1 MNIIVSKY
9 RGFCNGV
16 TNAVNSA
23 VKTLEENEK
32 GTVFSYGEMVHN
44 KTVIEKLDRLG
55 LKVIDDLSLLKEGDT
70 LVIRSHGA
78 PPEVFDYCKEHSVK
92 VVDATC
98 PFVKNIQI
106 KARDYYL
113 KGYQIALVGN
123 RFHPEIIGINGWCQ
137 NSAVIFDG
145 EEKITLDTDKNV
157 LVLFQTTFDSEK
169 IEIDGLEN
177 IEASVILNTEPF
189 VDFKE

>member
-55 LKVIDDLSLLKEGDT
+55 LKVFS
-70 LVIRSHGA
+70 
-78 PPEVFDYCKEHSVK
+78 SVLNRPK
-92 VVDATC
+92 SWVVTALR
-98 PFVKNIQI
+98 PRFSIIAKNI
-106 KARDYYL
+106 R
-113 KGYQIALVGN
+113 
-123 RFHPEIIGINGWCQ
+123 
-137 NSAVIFDG
+137 
-145 EEKITLDTDKNV
+145 
-157 LVLFQTTFDSEK
+157 
-169 IEIDGLEN
+169 
-177 IEASVILNTEPF
+177 
-189 VDFKE
+189 